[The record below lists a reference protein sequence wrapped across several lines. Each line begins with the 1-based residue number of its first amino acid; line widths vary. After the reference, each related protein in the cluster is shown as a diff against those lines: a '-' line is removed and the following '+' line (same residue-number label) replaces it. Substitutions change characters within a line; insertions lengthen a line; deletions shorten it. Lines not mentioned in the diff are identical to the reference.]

1 MCIQAMFNATRST
14 ANNIAILT
22 GFEKLYFQYDN
33 IRYVNTYV
41 VIVGHINNLSLIF
54 VATPRRGIE

>member
-1 MCIQAMFNATRST
+1 MFDITRST

-33 IRYVNTYV
+33 YRRKYIYR
-41 VIVGHINNLSLIF
+41 LSYC
-54 VATPRRGIE
+54 RSYK